1 MPESTKRISKEGVA
15 ASGITES
22 LVDAKD
28 EARQAE
34 VRTDISKAVN
44 GLDRR
49 MVQIAFW
56 IIGWTTA
63 LVLGAAGLIISVL
76 R

>member
-1 MPESTKRISKEGVA
+1 MTIPSEA
-15 ASGITES
+15 

-34 VRTDISKAVN
+34 VRIDLAESVN
-44 GLDRR
+44 AIERR
-49 MVQIAFW
+49 ITQIALW
-56 IIGWTTA
+56 IIGFNLA
-63 LVLGAAGLIISVL
+63 IAGLIIAVL

>member
-1 MPESTKRISKEGVA
+1 MTVVSEA
-15 ASGITES
+15 

-34 VRTDISKAVN
+34 ARVDIAESVN
-44 GLDRR
+44 AIERR
-49 MVQIAFW
+49 MIQIAFW
-56 IIGWTTA
+56 IIGFNLA
-63 LVLGAAGLIISVL
+63 MAGLIIAVL

>member
-1 MPESTKRISKEGVA
+1 MAST
-15 ASGITES
+15 ITES

-34 VRTDISKAVN
+34 VRTDISEAVN
-44 GLDRR
+44 GFERR
-49 MVQIAFW
+49 MVQVAFW

>member
-1 MPESTKRISKEGVA
+1 M
-15 ASGITES
+15 ASALTES

-34 VRTDISKAVN
+34 VRTDISEAVN

-49 MVQIAFW
+49 MVQTAFW

>member
-1 MPESTKRISKEGVA
+1 MTVVSEA
-15 ASGITES
+15 

-34 VRTDISKAVN
+34 ARVAIAESVN
-44 GLDRR
+44 AIERR
-49 MVQIAFW
+49 MIQIAFW
-56 IIGWTTA
+56 IIGFNLA
-63 LVLGAAGLIISVL
+63 MAGLIIAVL